1 MSASKHPDPFRQT
14 GWPGLRAKLFHL
26 FFLLRRPM
34 TLGVR
39 GLVLDRAAGTIF
51 LLRHTYVPG
60 WQMPGGGIE
69 RGETA
74 REALERELVEEGNIR
89 LTGEPELKSFHF
101 NPLGGGRDHIAVY
114 LVTDF
119 VQDAPKRPDREIAES
134 GFFPLDALPDGMTPG
149 TRRRIGEMLHG
160 EPVSGH
166 W

>member
-1 MSASKHPDPFRQT
+1 
-14 GWPGLRAKLFHL
+14 
-26 FFLLRRPM
+26 M

-39 GLVLDRAAGTIF
+39 GLVLDRDAGTIF

-60 WQMPGGGIE
+60 WQMPGGGVE

-74 REALERELVEEGNIR
+74 REALERELMEEGNIR

-114 LVTDF
+114 LVTAF
-119 VQDAPKRPDREIAES
+119 RQEGPKRPDHEIAET
-134 GFFPLDALPDGMTPG
+134 GFFPVDALPEPITPG
-149 TRRRIGEMLHG
+149 TRRRIDEIVGG
-160 EPVSGH
+160 AAISTR